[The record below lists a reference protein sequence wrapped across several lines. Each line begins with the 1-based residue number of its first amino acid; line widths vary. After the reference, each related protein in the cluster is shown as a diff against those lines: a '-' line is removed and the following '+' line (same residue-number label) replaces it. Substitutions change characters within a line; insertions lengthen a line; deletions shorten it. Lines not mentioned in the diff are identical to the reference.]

1 MLRIVRCVAGASTAS
16 VSIDADFVGV
26 SRISHLPV
34 VFWTDNESNHPWGT
48 ACLSA
53 CLSCVCVFTSAEQ
66 RSSAFWVVC
75 PGSSQAREKK
85 QAERAARDARDD
97 FERGFGGGDGPIG
110 TRLPGEWEPSN
121 GARTAPTIGQVTMDP
136 EDEQA
141 EQFHESLNEREDSV
155 EYFEDE
161 QGDEVYVDGEEIER
175 DIDNVDGM
183 QQQQQQQQQQ
193 QHEEGSSFMI
203 ATQQVAEDDYVGVVG
218 A

>member
-1 MLRIVRCVAGASTAS
+1 
-16 VSIDADFVGV
+16 
-26 SRISHLPV
+26 
-34 VFWTDNESNHPWGT
+34 
-48 ACLSA
+48 
-53 CLSCVCVFTSAEQ
+53 
-66 RSSAFWVVC
+66 
-75 PGSSQAREKK
+75 
-85 QAERAARDARDD
+85 
-97 FERGFGGGDGPIG
+97 
-110 TRLPGEWEPSN
+110 
-121 GARTAPTIGQVTMDP
+121 MDP